1 MKRHNSLIP
10 LSRQHHETLIV
21 AQLIKKGAPVYKGLP
36 EDIEGKREYL
46 LNFFKADLV
55 NHFEAEERILIPIV
69 SGKNKELDLFN
80 ERIISDHKKIVNYIE
95 EIGRQRNIKDNMNEL
110 GNLLSGHIRFEER
123 IYFELI
129 QKILP
134 ELLLNKLE
142 NVLLLFLKTE
152 N

>member
-95 EIGRQRNIKDNMNEL
+95 EIGRRRNIKNNMNEL